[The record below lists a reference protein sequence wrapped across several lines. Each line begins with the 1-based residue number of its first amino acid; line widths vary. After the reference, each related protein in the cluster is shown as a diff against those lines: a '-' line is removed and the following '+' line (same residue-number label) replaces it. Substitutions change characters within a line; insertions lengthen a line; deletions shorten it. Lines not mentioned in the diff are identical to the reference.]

1 MKASKKGGGDEACK
15 SLKEDPATAMIPVIQ
30 LSALDT
36 DKDKLMMY
44 ELGTAA
50 FLVKPVEKDDI
61 IAKIEKH
68 CIKDSKSDEV
78 A

>member
-1 MKASKKGGGDEACK
+1 
-15 SLKEDPATAMIPVIQ
+15 
-30 LSALDT
+30 
-36 DKDKLMMY
+36 MMY